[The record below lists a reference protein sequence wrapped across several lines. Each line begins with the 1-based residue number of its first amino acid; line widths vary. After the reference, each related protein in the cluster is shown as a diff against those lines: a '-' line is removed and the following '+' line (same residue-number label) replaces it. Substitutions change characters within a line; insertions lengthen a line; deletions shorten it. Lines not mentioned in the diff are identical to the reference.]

1 MSTPTLDKP
10 DVTTKLEEEVL
21 PYDDSDADETNL
33 THIINPPDNQHIR
46 RWSGIRGMQ
55 AQDIVDVAR
64 ANQWPVNTLCGKSFV
79 PKRNPEKYPA
89 CQPCIDKAGEIMRE
103 SGE

>member
-1 MSTPTLDKP
+1 MQNQLLDTPEA
-10 DVTTKLEEEVL
+10 TTILNEELL
-21 PYDDSDADETNL
+21 PYDDSDADDPNL
-33 THIINPPDNQHIR
+33 THIVNPPENQHIR
-46 RWSGIRGMQ
+46 QWSGIRGMT

-64 ANQWPVNTLCGKSFV
+64 ANQWSVNTLCGKSFI

-89 CQPCIDKAGEIMRE
+89 CQPCIDKAGEIMQE

>member
-1 MSTPTLDKP
+1 MSNPTLEKP
-10 DVTTKLEEEVL
+10 DVTTKLEEELL

-33 THIINPPDNQHIR
+33 THIVNPPDNQHIR

-64 ANQWPVNTLCGKSFV
+64 ANQWSVNTLCGKSFV